1 MLYFL
6 FFLFFYKSLEKSDVY
21 FTKDVNSS
29 LVTIFRKLNV
39 QLGENVALKVHT
51 GEPGGEYYL
60 KPDYLQE
67 IYNYT
72 NGTFIESNAAYNG
85 IRNTTETHKKYL
97 KESGWDNEIRKTIIL
112 DENNITI
119 IRDNKEKNQIIKE
132 NIVGEHLKDYKD
144 CIVLTHFKGNKLAGF
159 GGALKHLATGFASQ
173 NGKAQIYTSGEIKNW
188 TELNITENFTVDENF
203 TRSMAEAASTVVQY
217 FRENK
222 GKIVFIN
229 VMSNISLDCD
239 CVGARARAPKIDD
252 LGILASTD
260 PVALDRACLDL
271 IKKRNNTNHSGEHDL
286 LEQIKNTSGENIIN
300 VAVKIDLGSEQYN
313 FIDIDENKR
322 TVLGL
327 ILFLCIIISSVL
339 IAGILAY
346 CLGKKGKNSK
356 EKNKLVEKNDE
367 E

>member
-1 MLYFL
+1 M
-6 FFLFFYKSLEKSDVY
+6 
-21 FTKDVNSS
+21 
-29 LVTIFRKLNV
+29 NV

-51 GEPGGEYYL
+51 GEPGGKYYL

-67 IYNYT
+67 IYDYT
-72 NGTFIESNAAYNG
+72 KGTFIESNAAYNG
-85 IRNTTETHKKYL
+85 IRNTTETHKEYL
-97 KESGWDNEIRKTIIL
+97 NDSGWDNENRKTIIL
-112 DENNITI
+112 EENGTINIF
-119 IRDNKEKNQIIKE
+119 DNKTKNQIIKK
-132 NIVGEHLKDYKD
+132 NIVGKHLEDYKD
-144 CIVLTHFKGNKLAGF
+144 CIVLTHFKGNQLAGF

-173 NGKAQIYTSGEIKNW
+173 EGKVQIYTSGNSSNWKEIN
-188 TELNITENFTVDENF
+188 ENFTVDENF
-203 TRSMAEAASTVVQY
+203 TRSMAEAASTIVQY
-217 FRENK
+217 FREKK

-239 CVGARARAPKIDD
+239 CMGALAREPNISDI
-252 LGILASTD
+252 GILASTD

-271 IKKRNNTNHSGEHDL
+271 IKKNNDSKNSGEHEL
-286 LEQIKNTSGENIIN
+286 LQQIKNKTGENVIK

>member
-29 LVTIFRKLNV
+29 LVTIFKKLNV

-72 NGTFIESNAAYNG
+72 KGTFIESNAAYNG
-85 IRNTTETHKKYL
+85 IRNTTETHKEYL
-97 KESGWDNEIRKTIIL
+97 KESGWDNDIRKTIIL
-112 DENNITI
+112 EENGITKLT
-119 IRDNKEKNQIIKE
+119 NYKKKNQIIKE
-132 NIVGEHLKDYKD
+132 NIVGKHLEDYKD
-144 CIVLTHFKGNKLAGF
+144 CIVLTHFKGNHLAGF
-159 GGALKHLATGFASQ
+159 GGALKHLATGFASKE
-173 NGKAQIYTSGEIKNW
+173 GKAQIYNAGNAKNW
-188 TELNITENFTVDENF
+188 TEIKEIEITDYENF

-217 FRENK
+217 FKEKKR
-222 GKIVFIN
+222 KIVFIN

-239 CVGARARAPKIDD
+239 CVGGLAEKPNISD

-271 IKKRNNTNHSGEHDL
+271 IKKDNSTDFSGAYRL
-286 LEQIKNTSGENIIN
+286 LDQIKKTSGENIIK

>member
-1 MLYFL
+1 MFCFL

-21 FTKDVNSS
+21 FTKEVNSS

-39 QLGENVALKVHT
+39 QLGEKVALKVHT
-51 GEPGGEYYL
+51 GEPGGKYYL

-67 IYNYT
+67 IYDYT
-72 NGTFIESNAAYNG
+72 KGTFIESNAAYNG

-97 KESGWDNEIRKTIIL
+97 KESGWDNENRKTIIL
-112 DENNITI
+112 EENGTINIF
-119 IRDNKEKNQIIKE
+119 DNKTKNQIIKK
-132 NIVGEHLKDYKD
+132 NIVGKHLEDYKD
-144 CIVLTHFKGNKLAGF
+144 CIVLTHFKGNQLAGF

-173 NGKAQIYTSGEIKNW
+173 EGKVQIYTSGNSSNWKEIN
-188 TELNITENFTVDENF
+188 ENFTVDENF
-203 TRSMAEAASTVVQY
+203 TRSMAEAASTIVQY
-217 FRENK
+217 FREKK

-239 CVGARARAPKIDD
+239 CMGALAREPNISDI
-252 LGILASTD
+252 GILASTD

-271 IKKRNNTNHSGEHDL
+271 IKKHNDTKNSGEHEL
-286 LEQIKNTSGENIIN
+286 LQQIKNKTGENVIK

>member
-1 MLYFL
+1 MFYFL

-51 GEPGGEYYL
+51 GEPGGKYYL

-67 IYNYT
+67 IYNKT

-97 KESGWDNEIRKTIIL
+97 NDSGWDNEIRKTIIL
-112 DENNITI
+112 EEDDTI
-119 IRDNKEKNQIIKE
+119 IISDDKKKNQIIKE
-132 NIVGEHLKDYKD
+132 NIVGSHLKDFKD
-144 CIVLTHFKGNKLAGF
+144 CIVLTHFKGNRLAGF

-173 NGKAQIYTSGEIKNW
+173 EGKAQIYTAGKIKDW
-188 TELNITENFTVDENF
+188 TKIKDNLADDENF
-203 TRSMAEAASTVVQY
+203 TRSMAEAASTIVQY
-217 FRENK
+217 FREKK

-229 VMSNISLDCD
+229 VMTNLSLDCD
-239 CVGARARAPKIDD
+239 CMGEQAREPNISDI
-252 LGILASTD
+252 GILASTD
-260 PVALDRACLDL
+260 PVALDKACLDL
-271 IKKRNNTNHSGEHDL
+271 IKKRNDTMYSGAPKF
-286 LEQIKNTSGENIIN
+286 LEQVKNKSGENIIK
-300 VAVKIDLGSEQYN
+300 VATQIELGSEQYN

-339 IAGILAY
+339 LAGILAY
-346 CLGKKGKNSK
+346 CLGKKGKNTK